1 MPKLSRSSRP
11 SKPVETMLNRFTQYA
26 LPFHLD
32 IINQHRMN
40 IEEVRMALSN
50 NDDCDCASRPRLKY
64 VCFHRLGVPKT
75 YVQGELGL
83 TRDRKVYYSTS
94 KAVFLATIPL
104 YGA

>member
-40 IEEVRMALSN
+40 IEEVSEDGIER
-50 NDDCDCASRPRLKY
+50 
-64 VCFHRLGVPKT
+64 
-75 YVQGELGL
+75 
-83 TRDRKVYYSTS
+83 
-94 KAVFLATIPL
+94 
-104 YGA
+104 